1 MECQSAKYPKHWN
14 ESFNGVS
21 FPFTEF
27 ESGIIICDYPSL
39 YNQEMA
45 NKITEEGRI
54 QLNKLI
60 EATKDIIKNNDK

>member
-1 MECQSAKYPKHWN
+1 MSAKYPKHWN

-39 YNQEMA
+39 YNPEMA